1 MPKNINDEQAYGRVI
16 AVLKKKTGGSTVA
29 DLVAATGLPLEQVK
43 ELVPAASDEFGGR
56 LEVTASG
63 EILYSFPNGFRSKY
77 RGFGPALQRV
87 LKTLSKAAV
96 VAGTFLFKVWIV
108 VMLVGY
114 FFLFMAIALVALAA
128 SVAVSSS
135 SSSDNRSSSRRGGG
149 LGGLFIASRIFDLI
163 IRIWFYSEL
172 TKSLNGNYG
181 LRATKPK
188 GKPLYQAVF
197 SFVFGDG
204 DPNADWDT
212 REKKAIIAFI
222 QANRGAIS
230 LPEFM
235 ALTGL
240 QPREAEERITT
251 YLVEFAG
258 SPEATKDGTIVY
270 RFDDLMRR
278 TDRKDKSFAALS
290 APIKRLK
297 TFSSNPRKMNGWFM
311 ALNGV
316 NLLFGGYFLTM
327 SLGVGPIVS
336 QAQITG
342 TTYLYAVALALFS
355 GVSNPVSFISLAL
368 GVVPLA
374 FAALFYALPFARRM
388 RERAE
393 NARVKNENLRKEAYR
408 RIWDAPRKISPSTF
422 NPVAEESRPEDIDA
436 ARERVIKEIGGYS
449 PPEVE
454 IADDGSTVYS
464 FPELERERKALAE
477 YRLSIKEAD
486 SELGETVFDSHA

>member
-1 MPKNINDEQAYGRVI
+1 MPKKMKDEEAYGRIVT
-16 AVLKKKTGGSTVA
+16 VLKKKTEGTTVA
-29 DLVAATGLPLEQVK
+29 DLVAATALPLEKVK
-43 ELVPAASDEFGGR
+43 ELVPVASDEFGGR
-56 LEVTASG
+56 LQVTESG
-63 EILYSFPNGFRSKY
+63 EILFSFPNGFRSKY
-77 RGFGPALQRV
+77 RGFAPTLRRILSV
-87 LKTLSKAAV
+87 LSKAAIV
-96 VAGTFLFKVWIV
+96 VGTMLFKVWIA

-128 SVAVSSS
+128 SVAVSAS

-149 LGGLFIASRIFDLI
+149 MGGLFLATRIFDLI
-163 IRIWFYSEL
+163 IRIWFYSEI
-172 TKSLNGNYG
+172 TKSWNGDYG
-181 LRATKPK
+181 VRAAKPRR
-188 GKPLYQAVF
+188 KPLHQAVF

-212 REKKAIIAFI
+212 REKKAVISYI

-240 QPREAEERITT
+240 GPREAEERITV

-278 TDRKDKSFAALS
+278 ADKKDRSFFALS

-297 TFSSNPRKMNGWFM
+297 TFSSNTRKMNGWFL
-311 ALNGV
+311 ALNGI

-327 SLGVGPIVS
+327 ALGIGPIVS

-342 TTYLYAVALALFS
+342 STYLYAVALAIFS
-355 GVSNPVSFISLAL
+355 GAADPVSFISLVL
-368 GVVPLA
+368 GAVPIA
-374 FAALFYALPFARRM
+374 FAALFYAIPFVRRQ
-388 RERAE
+388 RERKE
-393 NARVKNENLRKEAYR
+393 NAAVKNENLRKEAYR
-408 RIWDAPRKISPSTF
+408 RIWDTPRKVSPASF
-422 NPVAEESRPEDIDA
+422 NPVAEESKPDDIEA
-436 ARERVIKEIGGYS
+436 ARERVIKELGSYS
-449 PPEVE
+449 NPEVE
-454 IADDGSTVYS
+454 IADDGKPLYS

-477 YRLSIKEAD
+477 YRAEIKEAD